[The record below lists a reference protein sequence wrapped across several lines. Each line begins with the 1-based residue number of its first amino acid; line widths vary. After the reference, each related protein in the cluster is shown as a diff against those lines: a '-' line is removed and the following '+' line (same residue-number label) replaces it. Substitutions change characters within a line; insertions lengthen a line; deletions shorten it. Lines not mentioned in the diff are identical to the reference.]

1 MRRSTPYVHL
11 LLAVVSFAASP
22 IAAWAATH
30 SGCRVDAARRPEGPR
45 PLCWCGVQSEDRAD
59 ELAAAIEHWA
69 SFLARSDC
77 MREDFQQVRQAG
89 EPVAAIAARSLA
101 GGRRLAALYRLASLQ
116 DLVGGMEY
124 ELAHLGEDALDLAK
138 VEATWQ
144 QEQKALG
151 DSLMPIDAQ
160 AFAQVRPL
168 AVRAI
173 AEAAAGQVRGYFEAS
188 LDYARATIPET
199 GLYYI
204 GAARAERDLAAL
216 ARRLHEVTHGEPPTL
231 RRIAGD
237 IDDLE
242 RELLAAYLPPASL
255 ARNREFISAHSA
267 LQDART
273 FDAAGLRAAALL
285 RYLQGAVRAAALLQD
300 KGEGDRAALQ
310 RRLAALREQATV
322 DDVDHSIALMLLEVA
337 EVELEMAKDGAPTPA
352 AVGVAWA
359 LPRYF
364 AALQPSADHAQPRA
378 ELTVT
383 LVRWPFT

>member
-1 MRRSTPYVHL
+1 MRRSTPLVCL
-11 LLAVVSFAASP
+11 SLALASLAGSRRCAA
-22 IAAWAATH
+22 
-30 SGCRVDAARRPEGPR
+30 
-45 PLCWCGVQSEDRAD
+45 QSEVRTD
-59 ELAAAIEHWA
+59 ELGVAIGHWS
-69 SFLARSDC
+69 SFLARTDC
-77 MREDFQQVRQAG
+77 MREDFQQVRQG
-89 EPVAAIAARSLA
+89 GQPIAAIAARSLA

-116 DLVGGMEY
+116 DLVGGMEF
-124 ELAHLGEDALDLAK
+124 ELAHLDASALDLAR
-138 VEATWQ
+138 VESTWR
-144 QEQKALG
+144 EEEKALA
-151 DSLMPIDAQ
+151 DSLGIVDAR
-160 AFAQVRPL
+160 AFAEVEPL

-216 ARRLHEVTHGEPPTL
+216 ARRLHEATHGDPPTL

-242 RELLAAYLPPASL
+242 RELLAAYVPPASL
-255 ARNREFISAHSA
+255 ERNREFISAHSA

-273 FDAAGLRAAALL
+273 FDAAGLHAAAML
-285 RYLQGAVRAAALLQD
+285 RYLQAAVRAAALLQEKD
-300 KGEGDRAALQ
+300 DGDRAALQ

-322 DDVDHSIALMLLEVA
+322 AGVDHSIALMLLEVA
-337 EVELEMAKDGAPTPA
+337 DVELEMAEDGAATPA

-364 AALQPSADHAQPRA
+364 AALQPTEARAQPRA